1 MKKTLLTKTLIVLMT
16 LALVVGVYSVQ
27 PNSAEAAIS
36 AGQPTVSPSGTIVIG
51 QTFTVTANG
60 TSDNSGSVTYA
71 WPGDINGAP
80 PVPTDLTER
89 GRGTNT
95 VSYTA
100 NAAGSYTIICHI
112 SDDGFTSSDQSVST
126 TVTVV
131 PMTFATSQSN
141 DMVIGSSF
149 TISVQNPKSGSTV
162 IWSSSDASSEFVT
175 LSNTKGTSVTVTA
188 KKATSG
194 AVTITATD
202 GITTETQP
210 VNVVKKTG
218 ALSAKNSTIT
228 IFTDFGSY
236 DMDQQLNYTSDK
248 TPTWAIQGGSDNLPT
263 GTLFN
268 ANNGTLTFASGALGG
283 NFTLTASLP
292 DSDQYSTP
300 SPVDIV
306 VNVREKV
313 TITANVDTARVK
325 TDGSTYTISAF
336 ASTGVALEANW
347 VGPNSGDSNIASITN
362 PSQSGTTYYWTVKGG
377 STVGNKTLRIET
389 SGGTTG
395 GTSYGYKDVTV
406 RNTLPVPVITATV
419 DDRTLGKGDMSHLHI
434 TVDGGTPG
442 QDVTIT
448 RSNIRTYA
456 KNYDHHDRT
465 YEYKKALD
473 ANCQVQFDI
482 HPQYNGNTYYRISYS
497 GATSVDTDTIT
508 VSGYKTMPQTGPDY
522 TAIYVISALCLVVLA
537 AAVTINVRKKK
548 HEKV

>member
-36 AGQPTVSPSGTIVIG
+36 AGQPTVSPSGTIVVG
-51 QTFTVTANG
+51 QDFVLTATA
-60 TSDNSGSVTYA
+60 TSDSGTPAYAWSCQGVTGAPSAIPNLDIVGSNGGNSVTYKA
-71 WPGDINGAP
+71 
-80 PVPTDLTER
+80 T
-89 GRGTNT
+89 
-95 VSYTA
+95 
-100 NAAGSYTIICHI
+100 AAGTYTIQCYV
-112 SDDGFTSSDQSVST
+112 SDANDNFTTKTELSKQ
-126 TVTVV
+126 VTVV
-131 PMTFATSQSN
+131 PMSFATSQSN
-141 DMVIGSSF
+141 DMVIGSSC
-149 TISVQNPKSGSTV
+149 TISVQNPKANATV
-162 IWSSSDASSEFVT
+162 NWSSTDASSEFVT
-175 LSNTKGTSVTVTA
+175 LSNATGTSVTVTA

-194 AVTITATD
+194 VVTITATD
-202 GITTETQP
+202 GTTTLTQP

-228 IFTDFGSY
+228 IFTDVGSY

-248 TPTWAIQGGSDNLPT
+248 TPTWAVQSGGLPANT
-263 GTLFN
+263 SINANDGTLSFAN
-268 ANNGTLTFASGALGG
+268 ATGGT
-283 NFTLTASLP
+283 FTLRASLP
-292 DSDQYSTP
+292 ASDQYSTP
-300 SPVDIV
+300 SPVDIT
-306 VNVREKV
+306 VNLRQKV
-313 TITANVDTARVK
+313 AITANVDTARVK
-325 TDGSTYTISAF
+325 TDGSTYVISAS
-336 ASTGVALEANW
+336 ASTNVPLQASWFGA
-347 VGPNSGDSNIASITN
+347 NSGDSSIATVTG
-362 PSQSGTTYYWTVKGG
+362 PSQSGSTYYWTVRGG
-377 STVGNKTLRIET
+377 STVGKKTLRIET

-406 RNTLPVPVITATV
+406 SNTLPVPVITATV

-456 KNYDHHDRT
+456 RNYDHHDRT